1 MARLL
6 VVDDEPSARSTLALL
21 LRRRGHHV
29 IEADGVTT
37 ATKHLAEEVFD
48 LVVTD
53 LRMPDGDGLDVLRAA
68 KDHAAATEVILLTAY
83 AEWKSAKEA
92 IRLGALDYFEKG
104 QEPDELYHRIDNAL
118 AARALRRENENLR
131 AQLRERYGLPGL
143 IAHSPAMH
151 TVLDLVERVA
161 PTDATL
167 LIQGESGT
175 GKEVIA
181 KAVHHASARAAR
193 PFVAVNCGAVPETLL
208 ESELFGY
215 MRGAFTGATAGKL
228 GLFEEA
234 DGGTLFLD
242 EIAEIPPALQVK
254 LLRALQSG
262 EVRRLGATQAATI
275 DVRVIAATH
284 GDLAAL
290 ISQGSF
296 REDLFYR
303 LNVIQIVL
311 PPLRD
316 RRETSPRW
324 PSTSSRARPASSAAS
339 SACRRRAS
347 SGSCAT
353 RGRATCASWR
363 MRSSAQPSSLA
374 ATLWSPTTSRR
385 TCRRACSSVPPRRC
399 RARSRSPTPSAPI
412 SSRRWS
418 ASAATTPARPRRSAS
433 AAPPSGGSSRNT
445 ASSDSWSH
453 PPLFRRRGQD
463 CRGGEGR
470 VRGIVYGVLSSAAG
484 AGFIAG
490 CRSREPLKNE
500 TQKFSS
506 RVARRLDG
514 ANRSARNPAR
524 ARTAK
529 L

>member
-1 MARLL
+1 MTMAHLL

-21 LRRRGHHV
+21 LRKRGHRV
-29 IEADGVTT
+29 LEAEGVAAATT
-37 ATKHLAEEVFD
+37 RLAEEVFD

-68 KDHAAATEVILLTAY
+68 KAQAPATEVILLTAY

-104 QEPDELYHRIDNAL
+104 QEPEELYHRIDKAL

-143 IAHSPAMH
+143 IAQSPAMQA
-151 TVLDLVERVA
+151 VLDLVERVA
-161 PTDATL
+161 PTDDTL

-215 MRGAFTGATAGKL
+215 MRGAFTGAAVSKL

-234 DGGTLFLD
+234 DGGTMFLD
-242 EIAEIPPALQVK
+242 EIAEMPAALQVK

-262 EVRRLGATQAATI
+262 EVRRLGATQSSTI

-284 GDLAAL
+284 GDLSAL
-290 ISQGSF
+290 IAQGTF

-303 LNVIQIVL
+303 LNVIQVAL

-316 RRETSPRW
+316 RREDIPALAEHFLARSGGKLGRELRLAPETVERLLRYAW
-324 PSTSSRARPASSAAS
+324 PGNVRELENAIERAVVLSQGTELDVDALPQAVQNAARAGPRPAIPAALE
-339 SACRRRAS
+339 
-347 SGSCAT
+347 
-353 RGRATCASWR
+353 GRTLTIPLGTPMEEIELR
-363 MRSSAQPSSLA
+363 VIRETLRHTKGDKNLA
-374 ATLWSPTTSRR
+374 AQL
-385 TCRRACSSVPPRRC
+385 
-399 RARSRSPTPSAPI
+399 
-412 SSRRWS
+412 
-418 ASAATTPARPRRSAS
+418 
-433 AAPPSGGSSRNT
+433 
-445 ASSDSWSH
+445 
-453 PPLFRRRGQD
+453 L
-463 CRGGEGR
+463 
-470 VRGIVYGVLSSAAG
+470 GIA
-484 AGFIAG
+484 
-490 CRSREPLKNE
+490 
-500 TQKFSS
+500 
-506 RVARRLDG
+506 
-514 ANRSARNPAR
+514 
-524 ARTAK
+524 ARTIYRK
-529 L
+529 LPKES

>member
-1 MARLL
+1 MAHLL
-6 VVDDEPSARSTLALL
+6 VVDDETSARTTLALL
-21 LRRRGHHV
+21 LRKRGHRV
-29 IEADGVTT
+29 VEADGVTA
-37 ATKHLAEEVFD
+37 ATKGLAEEVFD

-68 KDHAAATEVILLTAY
+68 KVHAPETEVILLTAY

-104 QEPDELYHRIDNAL
+104 QEPDELYHRIDKAL
-118 AARALRRENENLR
+118 AGRALRQENENLR
-131 AQLRERYGLPGL
+131 AQLRERYGLAGV
-143 IAHSPAMH
+143 IAQSPAMH
-151 TVLDLVERVA
+151 AVLDLVERVA

-215 MRGAFTGATAGKL
+215 MRGAFTGATVNKL

-234 DGGTLFLD
+234 HGGTLFLD
-242 EIAEIPPALQVK
+242 EIAEMPGALQVK

-262 EVRRLGATQAATI
+262 EVRRLGATRPATI

-303 LNVIQIVL
+303 LNVIQMML

-316 RRETSPRW
+316 RREDIPALAEHFLARAAGKLG
-324 PSTSSRARPASSAAS
+324 RARHLSPEALERLLRYPWPGNVRELENAIERAAILGRRDTIMPEDLPPHVSAGLQLGPSPTLPRQTTLAE
-339 SACRRRAS
+339 AERAHILQTLERFGRNH
-347 SGSCAT
+347 SGAAEALGI
-353 RGRATCASWR
+353 GRT
-363 MRSSAQPSSLA
+363 
-374 ATLWSPTTSRR
+374 TLWRK
-385 TCRRACSSVPPRRC
+385 
-399 RARSRSPTPSAPI
+399 
-412 SSRRWS
+412 
-418 ASAATTPARPRRSAS
+418 
-433 AAPPSGGSSRNT
+433 
-445 ASSDSWSH
+445 
-453 PPLFRRRGQD
+453 LK
-463 CRGGEGR
+463 EY
-470 VRGIVYGVLSSAAG
+470 GI
-484 AGFIAG
+484 
-490 CRSREPLKNE
+490 EK
-500 TQKFSS
+500 
-506 RVARRLDG
+506 
-514 ANRSARNPAR
+514 
-524 ARTAK
+524 
-529 L
+529 